1 MSPPLKDEERKQYGL
16 RILVPLM
23 REIQHLA
30 IDEGRRMNGLVEEA
44 LRDLVKKYKERGKG

>member
-1 MSPPLKDEERKQYGL
+1 MAPPLKDEERKQYGL

-30 IDEGRRMNGLVEEA
+30 IDEGRRMNDLVEEA
-44 LRDLVKKYKERGKG
+44 LRDLVKKYKKRGKG

>member
-30 IDEGRRMNGLVEEA
+30 IDEGRRMNDLVEEA
-44 LRDLVKKYKERGKG
+44 LRDLVKKYKKRGKG

>member
-1 MSPPLKDEERKQYGL
+1 MAPPLKDDERKQYGL

-30 IDEGRRMNGLVEEA
+30 IDEGRRMNDLVEEA
-44 LRDLVKKYKERGKG
+44 LRDLVKKYKKRGKG

>member
-1 MSPPLKDEERKQYGL
+1 MAPPLKDEERKQYGL

-30 IDEGRRMNGLVEEA
+30 VDEGRRMNDLVEEA
-44 LRDLVKKYKERGKG
+44 LRDLAKKYKKRGKG